1 MKVKKVKKDSTIHIT
16 KKEMEKIV
24 DKQAQLELIT
34 KSITKAFEREEWV
47 QNEYW
52 ENDDGVLCAS
62 FINID
67 LDQISVFVDV
77 E

>member
-1 MKVKKVKKDSTIHIT
+1 MAVKKVKKDGTIHIT

-24 DKQAQLELIT
+24 DKQAKLESITQKIT
-34 KSITKAFEREEWV
+34 KTFEKEEWV

-52 ENDDGVLCAS
+52 ENDNGVLCAS